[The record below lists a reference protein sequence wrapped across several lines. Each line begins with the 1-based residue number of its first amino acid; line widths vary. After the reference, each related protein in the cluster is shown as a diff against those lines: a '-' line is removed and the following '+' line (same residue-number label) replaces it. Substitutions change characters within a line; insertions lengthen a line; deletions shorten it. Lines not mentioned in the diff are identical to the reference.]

1 MKEREIV
8 IIGGKGT
15 AINIAEQIE
24 DARTRFGYPMRVR
37 GFAIDE
43 PGVGADIAG
52 FPVVA
57 GVRDA
62 WATLSDAE
70 VDFIFALYR
79 PDVMAA
85 RMALLLELG
94 IPKERLAN
102 FVHPSAYVSQSVTM
116 GVGNVIMSNATVHH
130 GVSIGSFNIVNSN
143 VVVEHDSSI
152 ADGTFIAASVC
163 VGSHVEIGSS
173 AFIGLNAT
181 IRENVA
187 IEDRAFVGMGS
198 CVLSAVES
206 GVVAYGV
213 PARRV

>member
-1 MKEREIV
+1 MNERHVV

-24 DARTRFGYPMRVR
+24 DARTRYGYPMRVC

-43 PGVGADIAG
+43 PGVGGDIAG

-62 WATLSDAE
+62 WARLSDTE

-85 RMALLLELG
+85 RLALLLELG
-94 IPKERLAN
+94 IPKERFAN
-102 FVHPSAYVSQSVTM
+102 FVHPSAYVSPSVEM
-116 GVGNVIMSNATVHH
+116 GFGNVIMSNSTVHH
-130 GVSIGSFNIVNSN
+130 GVTIGSFNIVNSN
-143 VVVEHDSSI
+143 VVIEHDSSI
-152 ADGTFIAASVC
+152 ADGSFIAASVC
-163 VGSHVEIGSS
+163 VGSHVQVGSS

-181 IRENVA
+181 IRENVL
-187 IEDRAFVGMGS
+187 IGDLAFVGMGS
-198 CVLSAVES
+198 CVLSPVEA
-206 GVVAYGV
+206 GDMAYGV